1 MIWTISGGRIRQRGR
16 SLHEQ
21 VISLFPD
28 KKKVYVQRDN
38 RVFLVGYPSYG
49 RLVHRCS
56 QRGEYRSPESRVV
69 CNCHCV
75 GSLCASSPPKHS
87 SGDVLGLRKVTD
99 ALPLKLLN
107 KFSPPYRNP
116 MKKKTFH
123 DFADLGGPKE
133 LGGSR
138 SMSQTLPVPRKLTLD
153 LVNTHSTDLRVNDEP
168 SHLHQ
173 CILSYPKNMDGRSV
187 FSPGL
192 LDLTWGKLACIL
204 SSWNRRI
211 AGPITERIPYTPPP
225 VTERSCSRFQRV
237 YSS

>member
-21 VISLFPD
+21 VNSLFPD

-75 GSLCASSPPKHS
+75 GSLCASRSPKHS

-116 MKKKTFH
+116 MKKKNLPRFC
-123 DFADLGGPKE
+123 
-133 LGGSR
+133 GSR
-138 SMSQTLPVPRKLTLD
+138 WLQ
-153 LVNTHSTDLRVNDEP
+153 
-168 SHLHQ
+168 
-173 CILSYPKNMDGRSV
+173 G
-187 FSPGL
+187 
-192 LDLTWGKLACIL
+192 TWGVSIDE
-204 SSWNRRI
+204 SNPS
-211 AGPITERIPYTPPP
+211 GPTEADS
-225 VTERSCSRFQRV
+225 RSCQHSLHG
-237 YSS
+237 SPS

>member
-153 LVNTHSTDLRVNDEP
+153 LLSTLTPRISELTTSRAIFTNAFSRTLKIWMGAPFFLLVCLISRGESWPVFFPRGTEGLRG
-168 SHLHQ
+168 Q
-173 CILSYPKNMDGRSV
+173 
-187 FSPGL
+187 
-192 LDLTWGKLACIL
+192 
-204 SSWNRRI
+204 
-211 AGPITERIPYTPPP
+211 
-225 VTERSCSRFQRV
+225 
-237 YSS
+237 